1 MKGKIEEDCEW
12 VRAKK
17 DELVAELGE
26 RHKKLKVIFDVIVVL
41 VRI

>member
-17 DELVAELGE
+17 DELVVELGE
-26 RHKKLKVIFDVIVVL
+26 RHKKLKLIFDVFVL
-41 VRI
+41 LFRI